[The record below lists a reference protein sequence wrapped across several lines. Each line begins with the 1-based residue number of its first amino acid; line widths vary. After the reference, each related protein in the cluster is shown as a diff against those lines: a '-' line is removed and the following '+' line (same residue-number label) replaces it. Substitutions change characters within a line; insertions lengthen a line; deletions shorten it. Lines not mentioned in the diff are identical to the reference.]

1 MKKNFVFATAVA
13 VLAMAFTVSAQKAPA
28 DFSGTWNLDTAKGS
42 LGPQG
47 AMIKSQTLTIKQE
60 GNKLTVSTKTER
72 NAPPADAS
80 GAGAASGARPG
91 GGGGMGGGGGAPAD
105 QSYMLDGKEVS
116 ADQPGPGGMTIPVKT
131 TGKWDGSKAVINTS
145 RTMTGQD
152 GAASTTTTKITYEL
166 GADSKTLTVTRDSE
180 SPRGKSSTTSVYT
193 KG

>member
-1 MKKNFVFATAVA
+1 MKKNFVLAAAVA
-13 VLAMAFTVSAQKAPA
+13 MLAMAFTVSAQKAPA

-47 AMIKSQTLTIKQE
+47 ASIKSQTLTIKQE

-72 NAPPADAS
+72 NAPPADA
-80 GAGAASGARPG
+80 AGGRPAGG
-91 GGGGMGGGGGAPAD
+91 GGGGMGGMGGGAGD
-105 QSYMLDGKEVS
+105 QTYTLDGKEVTVDS
-116 ADQPGPGGMTIPVKT
+116 PGPGGATIPVKT

-152 GAASTTTTKITYEL
+152 GTANTTTTKITYEL
-166 GADSKTLTVTRDSE
+166 GADGKSLTVTRDSE
-180 SPRGKSSTTSVYT
+180 SPRGKSSTTSVYS

>member
-1 MKKNFVFATAVA
+1 MKKNFVFAAIIA

-60 GNKLTVSTKTER
+60 GSKLTVSTKTER
-72 NAPPADAS
+72 NAPPPDA
-80 GAGAASGARPG
+80 AGGRPP
-91 GGGGMGGGGGAPAD
+91 GGGMGGGMGGPAGD
-105 QSYMLDGKEVS
+105 QTYMLDGKEVS
-116 ADQPGPGGMTIPVKT
+116 VDQPGPGGMTIPVKT
-131 TGKWDGSKAVINTS
+131 SGKWDGSKAVINTS

-152 GAASTTTTKITYEL
+152 GAAMTTTTKITYEL
-166 GADSKTLTVTRDSE
+166 GVDGKTLTVVRDSD

>member
-1 MKKNFVFATAVA
+1 MKKNFVFAAAVA
-13 VLAMAFTVSAQKAPA
+13 VLAMAFTVSAQKAPV

-72 NAPPADAS
+72 NAPSADAS
-80 GAGAASGARPG
+80 GAGGARP

-131 TGKWDGSKAVINTS
+131 IAKWDGSKAVINTS

-152 GAASTTTTKITYEL
+152 GAAMTTTSKATYEL
-166 GADSKTLTVTRDSE
+166 SADGKTLTVSRDSE

>member
-1 MKKNFVFATAVA
+1 MKKNFVFAAA
-13 VLAMAFTVSAQKAPA
+13 IALLALGFTVSAQKAPA

-60 GNKLTVSTKTER
+60 GNKLTVATKTER
-72 NAPPADAS
+72 NPPPADA
-80 GAGAASGARPG
+80 AGGARPG
-91 GGGGMGGGGGAPAD
+91 GGGGMGGGGGTPAD
-105 QSYMLDGKEVS
+105 QTYMLDGKEVS
-116 ADQPGPGGMTIPVKT
+116 VDQPGPGGMTIPTKT

-166 GADSKTLTVTRDSE
+166 GADSKTLTVTRDSD